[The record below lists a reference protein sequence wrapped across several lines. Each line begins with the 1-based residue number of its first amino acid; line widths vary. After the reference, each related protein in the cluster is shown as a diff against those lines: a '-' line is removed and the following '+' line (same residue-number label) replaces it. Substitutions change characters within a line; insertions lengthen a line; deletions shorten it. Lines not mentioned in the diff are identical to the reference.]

1 VSERVLMLSFLVWS
15 LLVRMKMFQGLSTI
29 FIYLFISKGWWAD
42 KIHKLKKEDIQE
54 GLEVESQISVQIFP
68 FIET

>member
-1 VSERVLMLSFLVWS
+1 
-15 LLVRMKMFQGLSTI
+15 MKMFQGLSTI